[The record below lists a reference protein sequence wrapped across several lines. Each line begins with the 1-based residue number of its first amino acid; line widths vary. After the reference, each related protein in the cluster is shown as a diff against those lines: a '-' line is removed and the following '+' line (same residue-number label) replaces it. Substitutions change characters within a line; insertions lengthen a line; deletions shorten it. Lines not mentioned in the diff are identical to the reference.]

1 MRNNIVD
8 WVAEKLREKE
18 ELEIVSRTPEDF
30 LVVRARDDCELTVA
44 ILGVKGV
51 IRLSDVTPLFEGET
65 NPQLIVNVPSA
76 TLWSGA
82 AIEFIHQAPAA
93 FGTLGDISRA
103 ASTGDAQ
110 SYRDK
115 NMGFFIN
122 AMRQHSNV
130 SSVSYVFD
138 RAFRADRKVG
148 PSLTVAVVDAY
159 NLSAEDVRN
168 AKHRYGDFDIVV
180 KASSHGSITHQADE
194 AAQSM
199 KVEALTFGG
208 LMRRLA
214 K

>member
-1 MRNNIVD
+1 MSNNVAD
-8 WVAEKLREKE
+8 WVADKLIAKE
-18 ELEIVSRTPEDF
+18 GLEVVDRTPEGF
-30 LVVRARDDCELTVA
+30 LVVKSPNDYEFLVA
-44 ILGVKGV
+44 VLGVRNL
-51 IRLSDVTPLFEGET
+51 IRLPDVTPLFASAT
-65 NPQLIVNVPSA
+65 TPQFVVNVPSA

-82 AIEFIHQAPAA
+82 AIDYVHQAPAA
-93 FGTLGDISRA
+93 FGTLGDVSRA

-122 AMRQHSNV
+122 AMRQHWNV
-130 SSVSYVFD
+130 SGVSYVFD
-138 RAFRADRKVG
+138 RVFKAERKVG
-148 PSLTVAVVDAY
+148 SGLTVAVVDAY

-168 AKHRYGDFDIVV
+168 AKDRFGDFDIVV
-180 KASSHGSITHQADE
+180 KSSSHGSITDQAEE

-199 KVEALTFGG
+199 NAEALTFGE